1 MVIYGYYYAGGL
13 LAGAVAATYLLG
25 WAYAVPFYILTA
37 FCLNFFRDPDR
48 QPPEGP
54 VAVSPA
60 DGKVVSLKSDPAGN
74 SQIGIFLNIFDV
86 HVNRTPIPGRIACI
100 NYKKG
105 DFLVASKAQA
115 SDANEQNIIDVQ
127 GVVGGRPTTVTFK
140 QIAGLIARRIICY
153 KRVGDVV
160 GPAERV
166 GLIKFGSRVDVL
178 LGPEWEV
185 VVKAGEHVS
194 AGSSVIA
201 RIASAEDHKA

>member
-25 WAYAVPFYILTA
+25 WAYAVPFYILAA

-48 QPPEGP
+48 QPPEGS

-105 DFLVASKAQA
+105 DFLVASKDQA
-115 SDANEQNIIDVQ
+115 SDANEQNIIEVQ

-185 VVKAGEHVS
+185 VVKTGEHVS